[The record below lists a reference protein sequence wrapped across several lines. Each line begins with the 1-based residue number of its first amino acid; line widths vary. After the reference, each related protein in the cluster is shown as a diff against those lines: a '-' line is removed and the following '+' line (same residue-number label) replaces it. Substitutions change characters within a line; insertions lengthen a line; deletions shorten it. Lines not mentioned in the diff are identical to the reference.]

1 MDNLL
6 VIFLA
11 TMFIATIIN
20 VFLKKIDIPT
30 IIGYIFSGLII
41 TYIFDLKNIDRE
53 TLSHI
58 AEFGI
63 VFLMF
68 TIGLEFSVK
77 HLNNMKKEVFLFG
90 ALQVILSG
98 LIFTAISYFI
108 FNLEIRVAV
117 ILGFALSLSSTAIV
131 LKILN
136 EKSQI
141 HAGYGRVTLGILLFQ
156 DLAVIPI
163 LLMISIFTSET
174 DSMYNLLLQTLGS
187 AMIVFLILFIGGKVL
202 LDRFFNWVISTNSN
216 EIFTISIIF
225 IVMSASFIAHLF
237 GFTYSLGAFIAGM
250 IIAETKFKYRVEADL
265 VPFRDILLGVFF
277 VTIGMQIDLMTILK
291 YGHIIIALLIGIM
304 VTKATIIFLILN
316 SMLQKRTSI
325 KTAFALFQVGEFSL
339 AILALAHNNKLLTDI
354 ETQIFTITIVLSMI
368 ITPFVLKNI
377 VKIADYFTV
386 EPEIKYDKIVS
397 TGYKNHIIL
406 CGYGSLGQKISK
418 RFKELGLCYL
428 IIEHDIKLV
437 RLAKDREEPII
448 LANAAKTQT
457 LEALGIRDAQ
467 AVIIAIDNAVKL
479 RLTCEAISSIDADI
493 NTVVKVK
500 NRSHQNI
507 IEGFNNINH
516 IINESDEM
524 AKLLIDE
531 VLKCDLKFDRDKIG
545 YKKEV

>member
-1 MDNLL
+1 MDNIL

-11 TMFIATIIN
+11 TLFIATIIN

-41 TYIFDLKNIDRE
+41 TYLFDLRHIDRV

-77 HLNNMKKEVFLFG
+77 HLNNMKKEVFVFG

-98 LIFTAISYFI
+98 LVFTAISYFL
-108 FNLEIRVAV
+108 FDLEIKTAI

-131 LKILN
+131 LKVLN

-141 HAGYGRVTLGILLFQ
+141 HSGYGRATLGILLFQ

-163 LLMISIFTSET
+163 LLMISIFTSDT
-174 DSMYNLLLQTLGS
+174 HSLSQLLLQTFGS
-187 AMIVFLILFIGGKVL
+187 AVVVFIILFIGGKIL
-202 LDRFFNWVISTNSN
+202 LNRFFNWVISTNSD
-216 EIFTISIIF
+216 EIFTISILF
-225 IVMSASFIAHLF
+225 IIMSSSYIAHVF

-265 VPFRDILLGVFF
+265 IPFRDILLGVFF
-277 VTIGMQIDLMTILK
+277 VTIGMQIDLNTIFE
-291 YGHIIIALLIGIM
+291 YGHIILGLLVMIM
-304 VTKATIIFLILN
+304 SLKAFLIFGILN
-316 SMLQKRTSI
+316 TMLQKRTSI
-325 KTAFALFQVGEFSL
+325 KTALALFQVGEFSL
-339 AILALAHNNKLLTDI
+339 AIIALANNNKLFSDTH
-354 ETQIFTITIVLSMI
+354 TQIFTITIVLSMI

-377 VKIADYFTV
+377 KNIADLFT
-386 EPEIKYDKIVS
+386 PETEVDCEKIVS

-406 CGYGSLGQKISK
+406 CGYGSLGQKIAKKFKK
-418 RFKELGLCYL
+418 RGLCYV

-437 RLAKDREEPII
+437 KLGRSNDEPII
-448 LANAAKTQT
+448 LANASKTDI
-457 LEALGIRDAQ
+457 LEALDIRDAM
-467 AVIIAIDNAVKL
+467 AVIVAIDNAVKL
-479 RLTCEAISSIDADI
+479 RLTCEAISSIDENI

-507 IEGFNNINH
+507 IEGFNINH

-524 AKLLIDE
+524 AEILTRE
-531 VLKCDLKFDRDKIG
+531 VLNCKI
-545 YKKEV
+545 KNT